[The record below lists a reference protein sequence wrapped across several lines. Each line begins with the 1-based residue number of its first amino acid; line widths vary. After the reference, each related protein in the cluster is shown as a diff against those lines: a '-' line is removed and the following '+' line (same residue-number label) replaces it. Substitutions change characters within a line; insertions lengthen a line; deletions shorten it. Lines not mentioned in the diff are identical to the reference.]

1 MGPLRGPSDTSPPF
15 LLLLLFLGAFLRA
28 TSCGAAQPRVLF
40 FSLFYFLFF
49 FSLFLTLFLY
59 FSLLCWRAAPR
70 LLPPLLSA
78 GCPGERGGATPGR
91 VPGLLRGGGAHEH
104 TPRNTQTHTDLHKH
118 TLIYAQT
125 VPPAGPQPPSSLFSP
140 LMCCWGGEKSTKP
153 RASLMQLCILVC
165 LGFAERVIRVFNQSP
180 LFLFF
185 FFFSHLWGSVGC
197 WSRAGGRGWG
207 VLVVGS
213 ACCWKMCSRGAP
225 LLLKPLRRF
234 LGEDC
239 ESVLVSS
246 PANCP
251 SWLIHRPW
259 PRYPHESWKGAG
271 ISGAEFC

>member
-40 FSLFYFLFF
+40 FSLFFIFF
-49 FSLFLTLFLY
+49 FLISHSFPLLFA
-59 FSLLCWRAAPR
+59 SLLARRASPAPAPIVCGLPGGEGGSDPRPCARAA
-70 LLPPLLSA
+70 A
-78 GCPGERGGATPGR
+78 
-91 VPGLLRGGGAHEH
+91 GGGAHEH

-118 TLIYAQT
+118 TLIYTQT

-185 FFFSHLWGSVGC
+185 FSPPLGLSGLLEP
-197 WSRAGGRGWG
+197 GRGSWLGGSCCG
-207 VLVVGS
+207 V
-213 ACCWKMCSRGAP
+213 A
-225 LLLKPLRRF
+225 LLL
-234 LGEDC
+234 EN
-239 ESVLVSS
+239 VLEGS
-246 PANCP
+246 PASHKATAP
-251 SWLIHRPW
+251 IP
-259 PRYPHESWKGAG
+259 G
-271 ISGAEFC
+271 

>member
-49 FSLFLTLFLY
+49 FLISHSFPLLFA
-59 FSLLCWRAAPR
+59 SLLARRASPAPAPIVCGLPGGEGGSDPRPCARAA
-70 LLPPLLSA
+70 A
-78 GCPGERGGATPGR
+78 
-91 VPGLLRGGGAHEH
+91 GGGAHEH
-104 TPRNTQTHTDLHKH
+104 TPRNTQTHADLHKH
-118 TLIYAQT
+118 TLIYTQT

-185 FFFSHLWGSVGC
+185 FPHLWGSVGC

-207 VLVVGS
+207 AFLVGS
-213 ACCWKMCSRGAP
+213 PCCWKMCLRGAP